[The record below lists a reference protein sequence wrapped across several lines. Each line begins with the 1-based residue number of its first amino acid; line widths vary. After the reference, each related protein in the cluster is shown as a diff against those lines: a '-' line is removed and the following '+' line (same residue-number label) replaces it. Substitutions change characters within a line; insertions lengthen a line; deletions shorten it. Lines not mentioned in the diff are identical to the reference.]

1 MQKLNIRNIPA
12 LVKFAI
18 QQGLTSIE

>member
-1 MQKLNIRNIPA
+1 MEKLGINDIPA

-18 QQGLTSIE
+18 QQGLTTLD